1 MASKRGL
8 TRRLGRELLLQAAY
22 ISGAVL
28 IGIFIAANLIPDLM
42 IRQALEQEADYYW
55 SRVAENPAHPL
66 PDTLNLTAYRPDQ
79 GMAAPAAIAGLLPG
93 YHRQDDPVRQL
104 IFISERDGS
113 RLYLVF
119 EEAQVNKLLVL
130 FGLIP
135 LALALIVIYLSLYAG
150 YRTSRR
156 AVSPVVALAQS
167 VQRLDPA
174 EPDASLAR
182 LERPAEADEEILV
195 LSEALQDLIRRVTD
209 FTERERR
216 FTRDASHELRTPLT
230 VIKMAVDRLLRD
242 GDIGDRE
249 TESLLR
255 IRQSAEDMEHLT
267 AAFLLLARDTGS
279 GLPGEWICVNDV
291 VESELE
297 RARLVDPDNP
307 TRAEVAADCR
317 LMVHAHDQV
326 LASVVGNL
334 LRNALSYTDSGRVKV
349 LIGAD
354 RVTIEDTGPGMD
366 EKQVEEAFKPFH
378 RGGRQR
384 GGFGVGLTIV
394 KRLTRHFG
402 WPLTVD
408 SEPGRGTCVTVEFP
422 EARSEV
428 AATPPRL
435 D

>member
-1 MASKRGL
+1 MTARRDL

-28 IGIFIAANLIPDLM
+28 VGIFIAANLIPDFM

-55 SRVAENPAHPL
+55 SRVQENPQHPL
-66 PDTLNLTAYRPDQ
+66 PDTLNLTAYRPDK
-79 GMAAPAAIAGLLPG
+79 GIAAPTALSGLPPG
-93 YHRQDDPVRQL
+93 YHHQDDPVEQL
-104 IFISERDGS
+104 IFISERNGQ

-119 EEAQVNKLLVL
+119 EEAQVNRLLVL

-135 LALALIVIYLSLYAG
+135 LALALIVVYLSLYAG

-156 AVSPVVALAQS
+156 AVSPVVALAER

-182 LERPAEADEEILV
+182 LEQPAEADSEIHV
-195 LSEALQDLIRRVTD
+195 LSEALQDLIHRVTE

-230 VIKMAVDRLLRD
+230 VIRMAVDRLLRD
-242 GDIGDRE
+242 GDLDENSSE
-249 TESLLR
+249 TLLR
-255 IRQSAEDMEHLT
+255 IRKSAEDMEHLT
-267 AAFLLLARDTGS
+267 AAFLLLARDAGS
-279 GLPGEWICVNDV
+279 GLPGEWVCVNDL

-297 RARLVDPDNP
+297 RARIVNPDSP
-307 TRAEVAADCR
+307 ITIETAAECR
-317 LMVHAHDQV
+317 LLVYAHDQV

-334 LRNALSYTDSGRVKV
+334 LRNALSYTDSGSVRVH
-349 LIGAD
+349 IGRD

-366 EKQVEEAFKPFH
+366 EQQVEEAFKAFH
-378 RGGRQR
+378 RGGRRR

-394 KRLTRHFG
+394 KRLTGYFG
-402 WPLTVD
+402 WPLD
-408 SEPGRGTCVTVEFP
+408 IQSEPDRGTRVSVQFP
-422 EARSEV
+422 DARSEPV
-428 AATPPRL
+428 SRELHGA
-435 D
+435 